1 MSSTLPPF
9 PPFLTA
15 AILSQLDSRL
25 SRLDKSVAPLGI
37 RQLSYTSKN
46 LDAVLET
53 LAPGSTAARPQPSRQ
68 ESYNSA
74 ALASVHSSINDAP
87 PPPSAT
93 AQSRADK
100 RRKHGSIMDRG
111 RAVSR
116 PDNVP
121 RWQEADEASIAP
133 SVEATPPQPQWDSG
147 ISSGTDRGVLQRTPD
162 LSSLSE
168 YLGALQGVIQE
179 LEDMN
184 RALLEGRGGD
194 RAAGVESLG
203 NLVEEAY
210 GKLVELLLR
219 KTREGLPR
227 PFNPASLAGSTVP
240 QPLTWLPEFPRIRH
254 LSAPLSNM
262 VYPDEPTPKT
272 TGLLAPIFDDCIAD
286 LGGIRGEWFR
296 QSLAPAAARVDE
308 DSGSWD
314 AAQGGEKV
322 RAVMNLWE
330 GFLTAGEVSF
340 TLMFSADDQAEVALQ
355 SQLMPGASGEM
366 LVGKVLSYATQTLQS
381 VMNNVT
387 ASIKRDLTGQT
398 MLLLDMY
405 ANLTDFQAKLDSRL
419 GQVLGTREAEEVRDV
434 LPNAMA
440 VLKQLAQRSFP
451 ERLVDIRNPSRNNV
465 ANVGVDPTTH
475 NTLSYIEVLP
485 KFGNV
490 VEGLLRSGRGERS
503 WLMGLPPPST
513 AKSADEEGGV
523 LNLYVADILG
533 ALIQHLEQKAAP
545 MRKLANYTY
554 LLNNRELHYSVCA
567 NSQCRTSGIRRRR
580 STRTL
585 SACRPRT

>member
-1 MSSTLPPF
+1 MIKTNALSQRMKSEHHSTSPPSL
-9 PPFLTA
+9 LTA

-53 LAPGSTAARPQPSRQ
+53 LAPGSTAAARPQPSRQ

-74 ALASVHSSINDAP
+74 ALASVHSSINDVP
-87 PPPSAT
+87 PPPVAVST
-93 AQSRADK
+93 QSRADK

-121 RWQEADEASIAP
+121 RWQEEEASMSP
-133 SVEATPPQPQWDSG
+133 SVEVPPPSQWDSG
-147 ISSGTDRGVLQRTPD
+147 ISSGTDRGVLARVPD
-162 LSSLSE
+162 LSSLNE
-168 YLGALQGVIQE
+168 YMAALQGVIQE

-219 KTREGLPR
+219 KTKEGLPR

-240 QPLTWLPEFPRIRH
+240 QPLTWFPEFPRIRH
-254 LSAPLSNM
+254 LSAPLSTM

-308 DSGSWD
+308 DGGSWD
-314 AAQGGEKV
+314 ANQGGEKV

-330 GFLTAGEVSF
+330 GFLTAGEVS
-340 TLMFSADDQAEVALQ
+340 LVCV
-355 SQLMPGASGEM
+355 QLS
-366 LVGKVLSYATQTLQS
+366 
-381 VMNNVT
+381 
-387 ASIKRDLTGQT
+387 
-398 MLLLDMY
+398 
-405 ANLTDFQAKLDSRL
+405 
-419 GQVLGTREAEEVRDV
+419 
-434 LPNAMA
+434 
-440 VLKQLAQRSFP
+440 
-451 ERLVDIRNPSRNNV
+451 
-465 ANVGVDPTTH
+465 
-475 NTLSYIEVLP
+475 
-485 KFGNV
+485 
-490 VEGLLRSGRGERS
+490 
-503 WLMGLPPPST
+503 
-513 AKSADEEGGV
+513 
-523 LNLYVADILG
+523 
-533 ALIQHLEQKAAP
+533 
-545 MRKLANYTY
+545 
-554 LLNNRELHYSVCA
+554 
-567 NSQCRTSGIRRRR
+567 
-580 STRTL
+580 
-585 SACRPRT
+585 